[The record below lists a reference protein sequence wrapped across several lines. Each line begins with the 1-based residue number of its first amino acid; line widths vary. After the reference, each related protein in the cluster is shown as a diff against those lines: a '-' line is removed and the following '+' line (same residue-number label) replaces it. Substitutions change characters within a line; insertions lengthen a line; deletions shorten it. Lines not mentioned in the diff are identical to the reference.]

1 MWRSRNSGSQSEQ
14 RVTLGA
20 VFYVMEEILVW
31 GPNALYDLFNKH
43 ERDECQVRGTSFG
56 SYRHERGP
64 CLLGGTHQQDGFSS
78 DESLVRAEPIV

>member
-43 ERDECQVRGTSFG
+43 EHDEYQVRGTSFG
-56 SYRHERGP
+56 SYRRKHGP
-64 CLLGGTHQQDGFSS
+64 CLLGGTHQQAGFSS
-78 DESLVRAEPIV
+78 DESLVRVGPVV